1 MKLLAAASLGFLA
14 AIPLTGCARIAEA
27 PNPAASPHALRGR
40 VLHPQGAAVAGA
52 RVRLASV
59 EPRSATIEPIS
70 ATTDSLG
77 EFGIPQ
83 AAPGRWL
90 LVASASGYG
99 ACSSDVFAVDPGD
112 AAPAPL
118 QELVL
123 ERACRIEGRIL
134 DDQGQPVGGATVSV
148 EGLSLPNVDG
158 SRIVASS
165 DASGA
170 FRIDG
175 IPARLPSLRGR
186 VEHRE
191 FHELTFDWAS
201 LAGDGVLRPRR
212 APSIEVRAHDLEGA
226 PVKIQYV
233 VFGANRWS
241 SKLRGSRE
249 EVIRPW
255 DSEFV
260 NVISDAHWKI
270 CASWIPPQPRTT
282 RTLFVVST
290 DGWRSDTVS
299 FDSMSSHE
307 SFDLE
312 VPVGS
317 RRFAERFDVSRASP
331 TSRLAEIAEPAPG
344 PASTDVV
351 GKVTFRGRPVPSVAV
366 SIRTAPV
373 PGADE
378 KILAS
383 ATTGQSGS
391 FRLLRPEAAGAAK
404 VTAQHAFSKQWL
416 ELPAP
421 SNPPKIMSFELLG
434 AEVRG
439 RVVDRAGRGARAPVR
454 LSSPAGVLEATS
466 TSDPDGYYRFVGV
479 PNGPW
484 IVSIDA
490 PHGEWDYDPTELRAP
505 AAWGYARSGRI
516 DVRDGTDI
524 AVPDLVVS
532 AGATLRFTLITAK
545 GTPPPQG
552 LLVSVRTDIEEVLP
566 AGRFVTHVHATHG
579 GAITRLP
586 AGQAQIELA
595 GPEGARWRLH
605 SPNSVEL
612 RAGETTSIALVVSPR

>member
-1 MKLLAAASLGFLA
+1 M
-14 AIPLTGCARIAEA
+14 
-27 PNPAASPHALRGR
+27 
-40 VLHPQGAAVAGA
+40 
-52 RVRLASV
+52 
-59 EPRSATIEPIS
+59 
-70 ATTDSLG
+70 
-77 EFGIPQ
+77 
-83 AAPGRWL
+83 
-90 LVASASGYG
+90 
-99 ACSSDVFAVDPGD
+99 
-112 AAPAPL
+112 
-118 QELVL
+118 
-123 ERACRIEGRIL
+123 
-134 DDQGQPVGGATVSV
+134 SV

-158 SRIVASS
+158 SRTVASS

-201 LAGDGVLRPRR
+201 LAEDGVLRPRR

-233 VFGANRWS
+233 VFGASEGNS
-241 SKLRGSRE
+241 CLSASE
-249 EVIRPW
+249 
-255 DSEFV
+255 DSIIGPLDSDFV

-270 CASWIPPQPRTT
+270 CASSISPRPRTT
-282 RTLFVVST
+282 CTLFVVST
-290 DGWRSDTVS
+290 DGWRSETVS
-299 FDSMSSHE
+299 FDSMSSHG

-317 RRFAERFDVSRASP
+317 RRFAERLDVSRASP
-331 TSRLAEIAEPAPG
+331 ISRCAVIVEPAPG

-351 GKVTFRGRPVPSVAV
+351 GEVTFRGRPVPAVAV

-383 ATTGQSGS
+383 TTTGQSGA
-391 FRLLRPEAAGAAK
+391 FRLVRPEAAGAAK
-404 VTAQHAFSKQWL
+404 VTAQHAFSKQCF

-421 SNPPKIMSFELLG
+421 SDPSKIVSFELLG

-439 RVVDRAGRGARAPVR
+439 RVVDRAGRGVRAPVR
-454 LSSPAGVLEATS
+454 LSSPAGVLEAAT
-466 TSDPDGYYRFVGV
+466 TSDPDGNYRFVGV

-484 IVSIDA
+484 IASIDML
-490 PHGEWDYDPTELRAP
+490 HGEWDYDPMELRAP
-505 AAWGYARSGRI
+505 SAWGYARSGRI

-532 AGATLRFTLITAK
+532 AGATLRCTVITAK
-545 GTPPPQG
+545 GTPPPQE
-552 LLVSVRTDIEEVLP
+552 LLVSVRTDIEEALP
-566 AGRFVTHVHATHG
+566 AGRFVAHVYATHG

-586 AGQAQIELA
+586 AGQAQIKLA